1 MPRFSWR
8 GLTPQLFAIVILP
21 ITVLLLAVAFGGI
34 YLHRQAMRNLV
45 GERDERAARAAASA
59 LREQLN
65 HRAAAVQ
72 GLSLRAEPASSPT
85 TLANMLSE
93 SDFLLPDFDSGLA
106 FISSDGE
113 ILASSVDQALWEKF
127 QPGTLAQR
135 EAINNSQASISFSS
149 VSHPQS
155 GEPMMLV
162 SASVPETG
170 MVAVG
175 AFSPGVLARS
185 ALSTVF
191 APGAGA
197 VAFVADEDYRLL
209 FKMGGRLEGVDLRSH
224 PGVRSAL
231 AGESGAT
238 FLQVAGEEYVIAFS
252 PVSPVG
258 WALVIEEPWEAVTS
272 PLLIATENAPLVLIP
287 ILLLALVA
295 LWFGTRRI
303 VQPLQELES
312 KAAELAWGNFES
324 IEKPVGGVAEIRR
337 LQSELI
343 HLAHK
348 VKSAQQSLRGYIGAI
363 TAGQEEERHRLAR
376 ELHDDTLQ
384 SLIALNQRVQ
394 LTRLSLDSDEEQK
407 SQALAE
413 IQKLTEETIQNLRR
427 VTRALRPIYLEDLGL
442 VAALEMLAREINQ
455 ESDVNVEF
463 HKTGS
468 ERRLSET
475 AELALFRIAQEALSN
490 IVRHARASQADV
502 GLNFRPERVYLEVVD
517 DGRGFEVPESPAEFA
532 PGGHFGLLGIHERA
546 ELIGAQLF
554 IDSTPGEG
562 THVRV
567 DLPFEPVREN

>member
-21 ITVLLLAVAFGGI
+21 VTVLLLVVAFGGI

-65 HRAAAVQ
+65 HRTAAIQ
-72 GLSLRAEPASSPT
+72 GLALRVEPDSSLTKLDSI
-85 TLANMLSE
+85 LAE
-93 SDFLLPDFDSGLA
+93 SDFLLPDFDGGLA
-106 FISSDGE
+106 FLSASGE
-113 ILASSVDQALWEKF
+113 VLASGGDKALWDDLQTGDQDQLDLF
-127 QPGTLAQR
+127 
-135 EAINNSQASISFSS
+135 NNPKAPPTFLSF
-149 VSHPQS
+149 SHPQS
-155 GEPMMLV
+155 EEPMML
-162 SASVPETG
+162 AIAPDPQTR

-175 AFSPGVLARS
+175 AFSPAVLARN
-185 ALSTVF
+185 ALSNVF

-197 VAFVADEDYRLL
+197 VAFVVDEQFRLL
-209 FKMGGRLEGVDLRSH
+209 FKMGAPLQDMNLRSH
-224 PGVRSAL
+224 PGIRSAL

-238 FLQVAGEEYVIAFS
+238 FLQIGGEEHVIAFS

-258 WALVIEEPWEAVTS
+258 WALVIEEPWEAVTN
-272 PLLIATENAPLVLIP
+272 PLLTATENAPLVLIP

-312 KAAELAWGNFES
+312 KAAELAWGNFEA

-348 VKSAQQSLRGYIGAI
+348 VRAAQQSLRGYIGAI

-384 SLIALNQRVQ
+384 SLIGLNQRVQ
-394 LTRLSLDSDEEQK
+394 LARLSLDGDEEKK
-407 SQALAE
+407 SEALAE
-413 IQKLTEETIQNLRR
+413 IQKLTEEAIQNLRR

-442 VAALEMLAREINQ
+442 VAALEMLAREIHQ
-455 ESDVNVEF
+455 ESDVTVEF

-490 IVRHARASQADV
+490 IVRHAGARQAV
-502 GLNFRPERVYLEVVD
+502 VRLNFGQQNVQLEVID
-517 DGRGFEVPESPAEFA
+517 NGRGFEVPESPAEFA
-532 PGGHFGLLGIHERA
+532 PGGHFGLLGMYERA
-546 ELIGAQLF
+546 ELIGAQLI
-554 IDSTPGEG
+554 IDSSPGEG
-562 THVRV
+562 TRV
-567 DLPFEPVREN
+567 QLELAYDPIQED